1 MVFVGINRVID
12 ENDVVFAVVVVVKDT
27 ALPSLVGASKF
38 TASFDLPFCIV
49 VVVAAAFFLN
59 SFPPCTRVF
68 LASCFLFKYIHFVV
82 IFSYLFLLLFD

>member
-49 VVVAAAFFLN
+49 VVVAAAFF
-59 SFPPCTRVF
+59 
-68 LASCFLFKYIHFVV
+68 
-82 IFSYLFLLLFD
+82 